1 MARIFGATTSLFF
14 SFVLGGIAFALVAVQ
29 YPAGMETI
37 FDAAGWLTDSITDAG
52 IPTQYNVWVRFLI
65 NETQLT
71 LFGFVIATRV
81 VLSTLWLIVKAP
93 FDR

>member
-1 MARIFGATTSLFF
+1 MARIFGATSSLFF
-14 SFVLGGIAFALVAVQ
+14 SFILGGIAFAWVAVQ
-29 YPAGMETI
+29 FPAAMESI
-37 FDAAGWLTDSITDAG
+37 FDGAGWLTDSITDAG

-71 LFGFVIATRV
+71 LFGFVLASRV
-81 VLSTLWLIVKAP
+81 VLSTLWLIARAP

>member
-29 YPAGMETI
+29 YPSGMETI
-37 FDAAGWLTDSITDAG
+37 FDGAGFLTDAITDAG

-71 LFGFVIATRV
+71 LFGFVIATRMI
-81 VLSTLWLIVKAP
+81 LSTLWLIIRAP

>member
-1 MARIFGATTSLFF
+1 M
-14 SFVLGGIAFALVAVQ
+14 VAVQ